1 MLMYNFVSAFA
12 ACLVIILAGEIL
24 SNSQKDGSHRSLFRP
39 C

>member
-24 SNSQKDGSHRSLFRP
+24 SKFTKGWIPSVLIRP